1 MTTGRRRTWAP
12 TLVTALALVVSAC
25 GGGGDDDATETTPPV
40 GDTTTTTTGSGTTT
54 STVRPTEPTLQP
66 TEPSTTPATDPRPTV
81 GEVIDIVPNGGRA
94 DDELIAPGSDLR
106 QGALLAADPAGAV
119 DFKLDR
125 KIRRCQARP
134 GSRVRVEPGNGV
146 LLEFVAGTLW
156 CGTTA
161 DDESVILRAGDRVF
175 RASDPVFS
183 LTVGESGEVEL
194 RVLQGEVLAGE
205 GDGAMLVAQDRRAT
219 YAPGA
224 SSPELGFFGIGE
236 MATDLPT
243 DEGSVAR
250 TILDDV
256 TSTLPP
262 VSYPELTLSV
272 TPERPWV
279 KEGANFVV
287 VVDDRGSQGPAGMTA
302 AFFGQIVGDR
312 WGYAAD
318 VVTAAPEE
326 ARAALENG
334 EAGIL
339 VSPDGGGVPFFQDD
353 DGMVWRLVVNGDDE
367 VAQAL
372 AGTLRTSLRVPCGDT
387 RRRQSGEQSCY
398 EDLYSGNFGTSPPP
412 LTPLAALVGLRP

>member
-1 MTTGRRRTWAP
+1 MTSGGHRTWAP
-12 TLVTALALVVSAC
+12 TLVAGLVLLVAAC
-25 GGGGDDDATETTPPV
+25 GGGDDDATDTTPRV
-40 GDTTTTTTGSGTTT
+40 VETTTTTTGSETTPP
-54 STVRPTEPTLQP
+54 TVEPTQPPTVPPTEPPTAPP
-66 TEPSTTPATDPRPTV
+66 TEPRPTV

-134 GSRVRVEPGNGV
+134 GSQVRLEPGDGV

-161 DDESVILRAGDRVF
+161 DDESVVLRAGDRVF

-205 GDGAMLVAQDRRAT
+205 GENARLVAQDRRAT

-224 SSPELGFFGIGE
+224 ASPELGFFGIGE
-236 MATDLPT
+236 MAADLPT

-250 TILDDV
+250 DILGDV

-262 VSYPELTLSV
+262 VSYPELTLAVS
-272 TPERPWV
+272 PDRLWV
-279 KEGANFVV
+279 KEGANFLV
-287 VVDDRGSQGPAGMTA
+287 VVDDRGSQAPAAMTA
-302 AFFGQIVGDR
+302 AFFNQVIGDR
-312 WGYAAD
+312 WGSAAD

-339 VSPDGGGVPFFQDD
+339 VSPEGEGVPFFQDD
-353 DGMVWRLVVNGDDE
+353 DGTVWRFVVNGDDE

-387 RRRQSGEQSCY
+387 RWRQSGEQSCY

-412 LTPLAALVGLRP
+412 LTPLAPLVGLRP